1 MLLTLLVQGLC
12 GALSGAR
19 SAHAAHSN
27 VSTCTANVD
36 VGIEPLC
43 HSKKVMLLHF
53 SKCSGTTVCELA
65 QQAGCETW
73 KGVHA
78 GDNCGGHL
86 SSKEQTPS
94 PHTLTPTPD
103 PTLTLKPNPIRLT

>member
-43 HSKKVMLLHF
+43 HSKQEGHAAPLLQVLRNDGLRAGPA
-53 SKCSGTTVCELA
+53 SRLRDLEGQTRGRQLRWA
-65 QQAGCETW
+65 PLQQCGRET
-73 KGVHA
+73 
-78 GDNCGGHL
+78 
-86 SSKEQTPS
+86 KESVYLRGPCLETARVF
-94 PHTLTPTPD
+94 
-103 PTLTLKPNPIRLT
+103 RL